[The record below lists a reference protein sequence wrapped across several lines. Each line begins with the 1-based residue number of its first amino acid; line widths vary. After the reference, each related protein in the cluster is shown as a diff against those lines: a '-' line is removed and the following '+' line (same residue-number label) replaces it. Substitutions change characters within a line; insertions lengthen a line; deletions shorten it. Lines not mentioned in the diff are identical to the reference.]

1 MSKKKQEGLNENE
14 EIQAQTEAQ
23 VESRNKV
30 LNKKGEEFD
39 KAIRALSNRDSQT
52 VKAIARKIYGDN
64 INVTIYKNGDV
75 SVTTETGDLIT
86 VS

>member
-23 VESRNKV
+23 VESRNKD
-30 LNKKGEEFD
+30 LDKKGDEFE

-52 VKAIARKIYGDN
+52 VKSIARKIYGDN
-64 INVTIYKNGDV
+64 INVTVVKDGR
-75 SVTTETGDLIT
+75 VTVETETGDLIT
-86 VS
+86 VY